1 MVNLLMR
8 DFKTLIVMPTYNEVA
23 SAPAIINSVL
33 TEAPHIDL
41 LIVDDGSLDGTVE
54 AIRDSLSTSFL
65 ERVSFLE
72 RTQKTGLGAAYLAG
86 FDWGYQRNYELLIE
100 MDADGSHQSSDL
112 IKLLSAFHHNQNVD
126 LVLGSRWIPNGAVV
140 DWPKHREYLS
150 RTANMYAGLILK
162 SSVKDMTSG
171 FRIYRA
177 SSLRKIDFRDIQS
190 QGYCFQIEMTRKI
203 LDINGKVLEVPIT
216 FVERKYGSSKMNW
229 KIVLEAMVRVTL
241 WGLTKK

>member
-1 MVNLLMR
+1 MR
-8 DFKTLIVMPTYNEVA
+8 DLKTLIVMPTYNEVA
-23 SAPAIINSVL
+23 SAPAIIKSVL
-33 TEAPHIDL
+33 TEAPHVDL
-41 LIVDDGSLDGTVE
+41 LIVDDGSHDGTVE
-54 AIRDSLSTSFL
+54 SIRASLSGSFVN
-65 ERVSFLE
+65 RVSFLE

-86 FDWGYQRNYELLIE
+86 FDWGHQRNYELLIE

-112 IKLLSAFHHNQNVD
+112 VKLLSAFQKNQNMD
-126 LVLGSRWIPNGAVV
+126 LVLGSRWIPNGSVV
-140 DWPKHREYLS
+140 DWPMHREYLS
-150 RTANMYAGLILK
+150 RTANLYAGLILK

-171 FRIYRA
+171 FRIYKA

-229 KIVLEAMVRVTL
+229 KIVLEAMIRVTL
-241 WGLTKK
+241 WGLKRKLR